1 MRYLLQYIERQIH
14 YSMKKE
20 KYIYERNTKKG
31 SKYFQIQIAFKD
43 HLGQKKVFNQSVQFK
58 DFGSRSLALK
68 YAMKVRD
75 EALFK
80 IQSETLV
87 LDTPLVS
94 DLFDKKFEL
103 MPVSISTKKS
113 HKAYYNKG
121 INKFGAT
128 QIGDISVA
136 DIQRSVNEYA
146 LTHHDNS
153 IIRYVCVWR
162 DLFKTAMML
171 GYNISD
177 KTQLIIVPKSKLPE
191 KKRNVICSKEELDK
205 VCDVLLNYAK
215 ISKTKHF
222 CKMVW
227 YMLQIGYY
235 TGMRPAEILALN
247 AEDITGSGITV
258 NKAVGSS
265 TTEELTIIPT
275 KTKQSVRVVP
285 VHPELRPILDQLLKE
300 QTTSP
305 LLTTVSG
312 GLLDMHHVSDLIW
325 KASMKAGVE
334 FNAYML
340 RHGMATDLINQGESP
355 RTVQDILGHANFSMS
370 VEYARS
376 SEEDREKAI
385 DKRKMS

>member
-1 MRYLLQYIERQIH
+1 
-14 YSMKKE
+14 MKKE

-94 DLFDKKFEL
+94 DLFEKKFEL
-103 MPVSISTKKS
+103 MPVSIATRKT
-113 HKAYYNKG
+113 HQAYYNKG
-121 INKFGAT
+121 INKFAST
-128 QIGDISVA
+128 QIGNISTS
-136 DIQRSVNEYA
+136 DIQKNVNEYA
-146 LTHHDNS
+146 LTHRDDS
-153 IIRYVCVWR
+153 IIRYICLWR
-162 DLFKTAMML
+162 DLYKVAMML

-177 KTQLIIVPKSKLPE
+177 KTQLIITPKSKLPE

-205 VCDVLLNYAK
+205 VCDVLLHYAK
-215 ISKTKHF
+215 INKTKHF

-265 TTEELTIIPT
+265 VTDELTIIPT
-275 KTKQSVRVVP
+275 KTKQSVRIVP

-300 QTTSP
+300 QSTSP
-305 LLTTVSG
+305 LLTTISG
-312 GLLDMHHVSDLIW
+312 NLLNMHHVSDLIW
-325 KASMKAGVE
+325 KASKKAGVE

-385 DKRKMS
+385 DKRKLS